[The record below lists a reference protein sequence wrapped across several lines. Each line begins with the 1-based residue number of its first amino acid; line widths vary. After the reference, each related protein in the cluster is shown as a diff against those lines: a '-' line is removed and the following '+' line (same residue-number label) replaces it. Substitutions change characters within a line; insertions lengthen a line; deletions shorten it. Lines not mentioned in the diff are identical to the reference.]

1 MFDIDW
7 VGLSVPFAYI
17 TVLVGSLITF
27 SSVYRKRKA
36 GQEFNV
42 GDNCTSA
49 DNMYSQVR
57 NTCAVVPTAYAT
69 QHLSFFVARR
79 AS

>member
-17 TVLVGSLITF
+17 AVLVGSLITF

-42 GDNCTSA
+42 GDYCTSA
-49 DNMYSQVR
+49 DNMYSQIR
-57 NTCAVVPTAYAT
+57 DTRALVPTAHAT
-69 QHLSFFVARR
+69 EHLSFSVA
-79 AS
+79 

>member
-17 TVLVGSLITF
+17 AVLVGSLITF

-36 GQEFNV
+36 GREFKV
-42 GDNCTSA
+42 EGYCTFA
-49 DNMYSQVR
+49 DNMCSEIR
-57 NTCAVVPTAYAT
+57 NTCALVPTPHAT
-69 QHLSFFVARR
+69 QHLSVLIT
-79 AS
+79 